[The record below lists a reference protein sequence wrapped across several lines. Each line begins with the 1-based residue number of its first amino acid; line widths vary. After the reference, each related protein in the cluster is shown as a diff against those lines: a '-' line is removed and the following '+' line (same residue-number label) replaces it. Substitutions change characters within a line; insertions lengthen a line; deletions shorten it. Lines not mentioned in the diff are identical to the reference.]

1 MAQKQR
7 VILGLGN
14 PGPTYQGTRHNI
26 GYEVIDRVAHR
37 CKITLESHSA
47 TNSIAGSG
55 RWRGRTFTVAK
66 PQTWMNLSGE
76 SARSF
81 QRRLNIEPSELL
93 VVLDD
98 INLPIGTLRLRQG
111 GSAGGHNGM
120 QSIMDALGADH
131 IPRLRIGIGQAFER
145 GRQSNYVLSQF
156 VPEEMSAIEP
166 VLDNAQNAVLM
177 FVSEGI
183 VPAMNRF
190 NQRSKGHKKVPT
202 EFPSHDSNQN
212 DSEFPSQ

>member
-14 PGPTYQGTRHNI
+14 PGPDYEGTRHNV
-26 GYEVIDRVAHR
+26 GYEVADRIADR
-37 CKITLESHSA
+37 CSVTLHSDSR
-47 TNSIAGSG
+47 TNSIAGRG

-76 SARSF
+76 CARGF
-81 QRRLNIEPSELL
+81 QRRMALEGPEFL

-98 INLPIGTLRLRQG
+98 IHLPVGMLRLRQN

-120 QSIMDALGADH
+120 QNIMDALKSEN
-131 IPRLRIGIGQAFER
+131 IPRLRIGVGGEFER
-145 GRQSNYVLSQF
+145 GGQSDHVLSCF
-156 VPEEMSAIEP
+156 DENEKEEIGRA
-166 VLDNAQNAVLM
+166 LHRARDAALM
-177 FVSEGI
+177 FVAEGI

-190 NQRSKGHKKVPT
+190 NRREHQVYRTSGT
-202 EFPSHDSNQN
+202 MSDDSSNTI
-212 DSEFPSQ
+212 P